1 MENFIMWKTNT
12 NYSIISYLNELQKSK
27 YLLNTNY
34 SEYDTL
40 EKYIY
45 DVVSFQLSNKNYD
58 INISNYYIE
67 FGIYNENDIFEYED
81 DKPILSIISFFNK
94 SKCMFFT
101 EIDIESYKYKDY
113 SNENIIKIIIPEE
126 FTYIIYNSSNYHNF
140 LNINNK
146 NDFLPLYLNIRVFD
160 KVNYTEKSLNYYE
173 GTMKNTNDHFLS
185 NIVDKSFDTT
195 IYDSNNLFCYL
206 LYNETTN
213 TNEIQT
219 IIDNSND
226 TSIINMKI
234 LDKKQLNLE
243 YLINKY
249 GEIAE
254 DIYPF
259 YNKSIEM
266 TNKNRFNNNK
276 IIQNALPI
284 EVCYW
289 IINECEKQNIW
300 TKSNYI
306 NYDNYLNI
314 EKVPSVLNFV
324 LFIYNTWIEHINQI
338 YKLNIPVNI
347 TDIFISKCSNENYL
361 NINDNK
367 INDNFLTIEVQLN
380 NTVDFEGGYIYFDTD
395 EEERILLKQGDM
407 IVYNGRKIRNKDNT
421 LKGDKYIMV
430 IFVELY

>member
-1 MENFIMWKTNT
+1 MWKTNT